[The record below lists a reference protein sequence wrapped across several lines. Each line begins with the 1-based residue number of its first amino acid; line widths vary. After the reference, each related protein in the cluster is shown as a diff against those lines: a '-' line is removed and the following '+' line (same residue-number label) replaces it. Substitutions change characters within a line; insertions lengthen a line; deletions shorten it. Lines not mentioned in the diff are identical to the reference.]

1 MKLTTTLF
9 FLLFLLPLSI
19 TAQKVDCQDFTD
31 LEFYKGENV
40 YAGLEIGSKGLKATI
55 VRFGVNGQRVSFA
68 PLIESPNLALNT
80 NASDATQD
88 FRDPLDST
96 IVRVMQYVKMFKG
109 DPYRIPQ
116 DRIFI
121 LASSGLI
128 ATLAKQHIAAYFRNQ
143 IQLKTKLQ
151 LFEMSGDE
159 EGSYKALHL
168 AIDENRE
175 KYEYA
180 KADNINVVDI
190 GSRNISGAH
199 LIEGNVTKSFQE
211 TDGSIKN
218 VIEAVREEIKKNNMD
233 TSSADGRYRV
243 VLLAGSIF
251 RKKYL
256 PQIGLSAKPD
266 YIFFGGGTP
275 FFVTAWLKPTAFS
288 TKDRLIQMRQEDVT
302 YFRQEAVR
310 FNNVDALF
318 KSRANNLGYLSLDDR
333 NKLNQARRV
342 FGDKYL
348 DVLVA
353 AGLMDAVFEEF
364 EAKGAKTFYFDNRM
378 LSSALEYFL
387 YLQYKNVLVNKG

>member
-1 MKLTTTLF
+1 MKFLTTTLL

-19 TAQKVDCQDFTD
+19 SAQKIDCQDFTD
-31 LEFYKGENV
+31 LEFYKGDNV

-55 VRFGVNGQRVSFA
+55 VRFGINGNRVSFS

-80 NASDATQD
+80 NASDAKQD
-88 FRDPLDST
+88 FKAPLDST

-128 ATLAKQHIAAYFRNQ
+128 ATLGKEHIAAYFRNE

-175 KYEYA
+175 KYDYA

-199 LIEGNVTKSFQE
+199 LIEGAVTKSFPE

-233 TSSADGRYRV
+233 TSSSDGRYRV
-243 VLLAGSIF
+243 LLLASSIF
-251 RKKYL
+251 KKKYL

-288 TKDRLIQMRQEDVT
+288 TKDRLIQMRTEDVT
-302 YFRQEAVR
+302 YFRQEVVR
-310 FNNVDALF
+310 FNNTDALF
-318 KSRANNLGYLSLDDR
+318 KSRANSLGYLSLDDR

-348 DVLVA
+348 DVIVA
-353 AGLMDAVFEEF
+353 AGIMDAILDEF
-364 EAKGAKTFYFDNRM
+364 EYKGAKTFYFDNRM
-378 LSSALEYFL
+378 LSSAMEYFL
-387 YLQYKNVLVNKG
+387 YKQYKSTLGQ

>member
-1 MKLTTTLF
+1 
-9 FLLFLLPLSI
+9 
-19 TAQKVDCQDFTD
+19 
-31 LEFYKGENV
+31 V

-55 VRFGVNGQRVSFA
+55 VRFGINGNRVSFS
-68 PLIESPNLALNT
+68 PLIESPNMALNT

-116 DRIFI
+116 ERIFL

-128 ATLAKQHIAAYFRNQ
+128 ATLGKQHIAAYFRNQ

-168 AIDENRE
+168 AVDENRE
-175 KYEYA
+175 KYDYA

-199 LIEGNVTKSFQE
+199 LIEGNVTKSFPE

-233 TSSADGRYRV
+233 TTSSDGRYRV
-243 VLLAGSIF
+243 LLVASSIF
-251 RKKYL
+251 KKKYL

-302 YFRQEAVR
+302 YFRQEVVR
-310 FNNVDALF
+310 FNNTDALF

-348 DVLVA
+348 DVIVA
-353 AGLMDAVFEEF
+353 AGVMDAILDEF
-364 EAKGAKTFYFDNRM
+364 EYKGAKTFYFDNRM
-378 LSSALEYFL
+378 LSSAMEYFL
-387 YLQYKNVLVNKG
+387 YTQYKSVMAK

>member
-1 MKLTTTLF
+1 MKLSTTLLRV
-9 FLLFLLPLSI
+9 LLLLGPLSI
-19 TAQKVDCQDFTD
+19 FAQAQDFDD
-31 LEFYKGENV
+31 LEFFKGDNV
-40 YAGLEIGSKGLKATI
+40 FAGLEIGSKGLKPCI
-55 VRFGVNGQRVSFA
+55 IRFAENGKRVSFT
-68 PLIESPNLALNT
+68 PLIESPNLSLNT

-88 FRDPLDST
+88 ERAPLDST
-96 IVRVMQYVKMFKG
+96 IARVMQYVKLFKS

-116 DRIFI
+116 DRIFL
-121 LASSGLI
+121 LASSGLV
-128 ATLAKQHIAAYFRNQ
+128 ATLSKNHIAAYFRNQ

-168 AIDENRE
+168 AVDENRE

-211 TDGSIKN
+211 TTGSIKN
-218 VIEAVREEIKKNNMD
+218 VIEAVREEIKRVNMD
-233 TSSADGRYRV
+233 TSSSDGRYKV
-243 VLLAGSIF
+243 CLLAGKIF
-251 RKKYL
+251 KEKYL
-256 PQIGLSAKPD
+256 PQIGLSAQPD
-266 YIFFGGGTP
+266 YVFFGGGTP

-288 TKDRLIQMRQEDVT
+288 TKDRLIQMRQEDIT
-302 YFRQEAVR
+302 YFRQEAVNY
-310 FNNVDALF
+310 NNVDILF

-333 NKLNQARRV
+333 TKLKQARRV

-353 AGLMDAVFEEF
+353 AGLMDAIFEEF
-364 EAKGAKTFYFDNRM
+364 SHRGVKTFYFDNRM
-378 LSSALEYFL
+378 LSSGLEYFL
-387 YLQYKNVLVNKG
+387 YLQYKAAK